1 MICIDDKVYVVLII
15 NNIADC
21 GCNAYACDCD
31 DSDSESVVVWDL
43 MFPHCNFDLGDMPLL
58 EVNQYFRQ
66 TLEGCGSKYLQ
77 NRLYSFVSQ
86 KCAVFS
92 L

>member
-31 DSDSESVVVWDL
+31 DSDSESVVV
-43 MFPHCNFDLGDMPLL
+43 
-58 EVNQYFRQ
+58 
-66 TLEGCGSKYLQ
+66 
-77 NRLYSFVSQ
+77 
-86 KCAVFS
+86 
-92 L
+92 